1 MAKKVEVS
9 RENPLAYVKAAA
21 CVPGLADDDPL
32 FEAFDAAECA
42 LEENAPN
49 AADLFAA
56 FCALLDERKI
66 VVTTIEM
73 SRAEKADERAYEKH
87 VSKHPGSNR
96 GKTYGYPI

>member
-21 CVPGLADDDPL
+21 ACIDADDDTI

-42 LEENAPN
+42 LEENASN
-49 AADLFAA
+49 AAHLFAA
-56 FCALLDERKI
+56 FCALLDGRGI
-66 VVTTIEM
+66 VVMALEL
-73 SRAEKADERAYEKH
+73 SRDEKADQRAYEEH
-87 VSKHPGSNR
+87 VQKHPGSNR